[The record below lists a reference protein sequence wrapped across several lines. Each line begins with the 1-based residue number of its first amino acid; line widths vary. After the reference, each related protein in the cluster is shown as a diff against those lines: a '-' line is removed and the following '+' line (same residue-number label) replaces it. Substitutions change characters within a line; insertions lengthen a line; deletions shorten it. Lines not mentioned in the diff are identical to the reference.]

1 MVAWILAD
9 PLRIEWH
16 PAPREPEQQTE
27 IPLRFLP
34 TAGGKTR
41 GSECPAAAI
50 DHCPTMVR
58 LAREIDAD
66 AIAEGRRRVRESEAD
81 RPPFPSRAYSCAA
94 STGAF
99 AFFEHPER
107 VLREIDRALDG
118 DGCVVMFTDSVA
130 LRGAAATPEP
140 VASRIH
146 GRTDSELADLARAA
160 GFQEAEVS
168 HPNRGESARG
178 SGAPTDPLAF
188 FEDGERG
195 QLRTA
200 RARHEEGRA
209 EA

>member
-9 PLRIEWH
+9 PFRIEWQ
-16 PAPREPEQQTE
+16 PTPRESELQTE
-27 IPLRFLP
+27 ITLRFLP
-34 TAGGKTR
+34 TTGGATR

-50 DHCPTMVR
+50 EHRPTVVR

-107 VLREIDRALDG
+107 VLREIDRVLDG
-118 DGCVVMFTDSVA
+118 DGRVVMFTGSVA
-130 LRGAAATPEP
+130 PRGAAAAPEP
-140 VASRIH
+140 VASRIR

-178 SGAPTDPLAF
+178 SGAPADALAF
-188 FEDGERG
+188 FEGGEGG

-209 EA
+209 DA

>member
-16 PAPREPEQQTE
+16 PAPREPELQAE
-27 IPLRFLP
+27 ITLRFLP
-34 TAGGKTR
+34 TTGGATR
-41 GSECPAAAI
+41 GSECPAAAVA
-50 DHCPTMVR
+50 HRPTMVP
-58 LAREIDAD
+58 LAHEIDAD

-81 RPPFPSRAYSCAA
+81 RSPFPSRAYSCAA

-118 DGCVVMFTDSVA
+118 DGRVVMLTESVA
-130 LRGAAATPEP
+130 LRGAATTPEP
-140 VASRIH
+140 VASGIH
-146 GRTDSELADLARAA
+146 GCTESQLADLARAA
-160 GFQEAEVS
+160 GFPEVEVS

-178 SGAPTDPLAF
+178 SGAPTDALAF
-188 FEDGERG
+188 FEDGEGG

-209 EA
+209 DA